1 MRNSQLRV
9 IFLSAVLAA
18 LMPAPGAFAQ
28 QTPRARTA
36 GAVIVQTS
44 GSYLGIGVEDI
55 DTERAKNL
63 KLKDERGAV
72 VSWVMEN
79 GPAAKAGLHEGD
91 VILDFNGQPVQ
102 GMEQLQ
108 RMVRET
114 PPGRQAKLGIWR
126 NGASQTLTATMESA
140 KNMVISRDGLAPLS
154 MAMPPMP
161 PAPPPVRI
169 DIPRYQTVL
178 QSWMLGVETEGLS
191 DEPQFAEF
199 LGVKEGVLIKAV
211 MKDSPAEKAGLKAG
225 DVLIKIDDSKTRTTG
240 DVTSALHS
248 LRARETYNVT
258 VIRNKKEMTV
268 PVTMER
274 RGKLNTGG
282 ARADG

>member
-1 MRNSQLRV
+1 
-9 IFLSAVLAA
+9 
-18 LMPAPGAFAQ
+18 
-28 QTPRARTA
+28 
-36 GAVIVQTS
+36 
-44 GSYLGIGVEDI
+44 LGIGVEDI
-55 DTERAKNL
+55 DSERAKNL
-63 KLKDERGAV
+63 KLKEERGAV

-79 GPAAKAGLHEGD
+79 GPAAKAGLREGD

-102 GMEQLQ
+102 GMAQLQ

-126 NGASQTLTATMESA
+126 NGASQTLTATMESG
-140 KNMVISRDGLAPLS
+140 KNVVVSRDGIPLS
-154 MAMPPMP
+154 VPMPPMP
-161 PAPPPVRI
+161 AAPPPVRI
-169 DIPRYQTVL
+169 EIPRYQTVL

-248 LRARETYNVT
+248 LPARETYNVT

-274 RGKLNTGG
+274 RGSLNMAG